1 MFSRSIHAWHR
12 TLAVKL
18 SAFTFAFGVHTAPVS
33 AQDFYAGKN
42 VTLIVANTPSSGF
55 DAYGRLL
62 ARHMPKYI
70 PGTPNIIVQHMPG
83 AGGAKANEYTALI
96 APKDGS
102 SFTITM
108 PGSVLLPLL
117 QGRQKF
123 RYDPTTLAW
132 IGNADSGTR
141 VCIVTAKSGIKTFED
156 LLAKPTATIGASA
169 PGGSLYDY
177 ARFKQV
183 LLGGKFKLVTG
194 YPGPGDILISIERG
208 ELDGIC
214 GLDISTL
221 KTLRPTWVGSKD
233 YNTIIQVTSAK
244 DKSSA
249 ELDKL
254 GVPTIWKFMPADKV
268 PVLELIVKQ
277 QAFHR
282 PFFANAET
290 PPAQLA
296 ILRKAFIAALKDP
309 AALAE
314 AEKQNL
320 SIDPSDGEEV
330 TAAVKAMFAAPQ
342 SLIDE
347 MAKATQPP
355 G

>member
-1 MFSRSIHAWHR
+1 MCTRKSLGIASRAGVSG
-12 TLAVKL
+12 LAAL
-18 SAFTFAFGVHTAPVS
+18 AATAVAVERAA
-33 AQDFYAGKN
+33 AQDFYSGKT
-42 VTLIVANTPSSGF
+42 VSLIVANTPSSGF

-62 ARHMPKYI
+62 ARNMPRYI
-70 PGTPNIIVQHMPG
+70 PGNPNIIVQHMPG

-102 SFTITM
+102 AFTITM
-108 PGSVLLPLL
+108 PGSILLPLL

-123 RYDPTTLAW
+123 RYDPTKLAF

-141 VCIVTAKSGIKTFED
+141 VCIMAAKSGVATFED
-156 LLAKPTATIGASA
+156 LLAKPVTVGATA

-183 LLGGKFKLVTG
+183 LLGGKLRIVTG
-194 YPGPGDILISIERG
+194 YPGPGDILVAIERG

-221 KTLRPTWVGSKD
+221 KTLRPTWVGSKE
-233 YNTIIQVTSAK
+233 YNTVVQVTSAK
-244 DKSSA
+244 EKSSA
-249 ELDKL
+249 ELDKI
-254 GVPTIWKFMPADKV
+254 GVPTIWKFVPADKL
-268 PVLELIVKQ
+268 PVVELIVKQ

-282 PFFANAET
+282 PFFAPGET
-290 PPAQLA
+290 PSAQLEV
-296 ILRKAFIAALKDP
+296 LRKAFLAALKDP

-314 AEKQNL
+314 AEKQKL
-320 SIDPSDGEEV
+320 AIDPSSGEEV
-330 TAAVKAMFAAPQ
+330 AAAVKSMFDAPQ

-355 G
+355 PG